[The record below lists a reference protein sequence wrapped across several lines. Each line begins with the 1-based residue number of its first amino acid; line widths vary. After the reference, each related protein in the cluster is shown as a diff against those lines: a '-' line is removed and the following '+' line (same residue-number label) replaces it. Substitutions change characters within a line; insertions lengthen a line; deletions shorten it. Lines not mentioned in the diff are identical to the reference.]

1 VTAVSARPIALV
13 GPTATGKSD
22 LALDLAARLGGV
34 EVVNADAMQLYRGM
48 DIGTAK
54 LPVPARRGVPHHLL
68 DVLEVTETAT
78 VAAYQRDA
86 RAAVDD
92 VLERG
97 GTPVAVGGSGLYV
110 QALVDDLRF
119 PGTDPAV
126 RARLQTELAET
137 GPAVLH
143 DRLARIDP
151 DAAAGILPSNG
162 RRVVRALEVVEITG
176 APFAASLPRP
186 GAPRHGTVLV
196 GLDRD
201 TVELDARVER
211 RVDGML
217 GAGLVDEVRRL
228 AARGL
233 ARGETASRAVGYR
246 ELLEVLDAHLDAH
259 LDDGD
264 PDPADLAEARRRIVV
279 ATRRLIRRQR
289 SWFRRDPR
297 VRWFDASSAT
307 LVDDVV
313 TLTHVTAGAS

>member
-1 VTAVSARPIALV
+1 MTAVSARPIALV

-22 LALDLAARLGGV
+22 LALDLAARLAGV

-54 LPVPARRGVPHHLL
+54 LPVEARRGVPHHLL
-68 DVLEVTETAT
+68 DVLDVTQTAT

-92 VLERG
+92 VLDRG
-97 GTPVAVGGSGLYV
+97 GVPVAVGGSGLYV

-126 RARLQTELAET
+126 RARLETELAET
-137 GPAVLH
+137 GPAGLH
-143 DRLARIDP
+143 ARLARVDP

-201 TVELDARVER
+201 TTVLDAGVEA

-217 GAGLVDEVRRL
+217 AAGLLDEVRRL
-228 AARGL
+228 VAAGL
-233 ARGETASRAVGYR
+233 RDGETASRAVGYR
-246 ELLEVLDAHLDAH
+246 ELLEVLGD
-259 LDDGD
+259 DDG
-264 PDPADLAEARRRIVV
+264 A
-279 ATRRLIRRQR
+279 ATRRGTPTRPR
-289 SWFRRDPR
+289 SPR
-297 VRWFDASSAT
+297 PAAASSWRPAASSGGSARGSAAT
-307 LVDDVV
+307 R
-313 TLTHVTAGAS
+313 G